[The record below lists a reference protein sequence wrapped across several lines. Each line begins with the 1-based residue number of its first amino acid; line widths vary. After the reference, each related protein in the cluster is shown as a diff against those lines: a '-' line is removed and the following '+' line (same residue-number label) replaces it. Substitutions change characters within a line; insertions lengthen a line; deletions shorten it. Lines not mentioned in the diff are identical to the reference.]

1 MKNIEI
7 IKYEEHTKASERNV
21 LVNLKYGNEK
31 ISKLIPYYYRRTA
44 VFKEKEKEIKEYLI
58 SIYDQLNPQKYKRWE
73 DEQEKFWQTKKNA
86 VVTKPVFDSLKG
98 SKLRVMFVLCHQ
110 TQIYKEECKISKSL
124 DIHYL
129 QQK

>member
-44 VFKEKEKEIKEYLI
+44 VFKEKE
-58 SIYDQLNPQKYKRWE
+58 
-73 DEQEKFWQTKKNA
+73 
-86 VVTKPVFDSLKG
+86 
-98 SKLRVMFVLCHQ
+98 
-110 TQIYKEECKISKSL
+110 
-124 DIHYL
+124 
-129 QQK
+129 